1 MVHEPSPA
9 IGDLRTTL
17 FIPLRRR
24 FIRIQTAKV
33 NAAKRLLRGVGL
45 NSGPRGSLRT
55 AAHWQRLRAG
65 DVVPEELKQHV
76 RHPYAVRSQAAERV
90 RALDPSFGESACAR
104 RDAVKRNGP
113 GRGSDRRAHR
123 DRGLCRWQPL

>member
-9 IGDLRTTL
+9 IGDLCTTL

-76 RHPYAVRSQAAERV
+76 RHHYAVRSQAAERV

-123 DRGLCRWQPL
+123 DSGLCRWQPL